1 MAVVSRWAHA
11 DSVCYG
17 GPHGMGGILADGL
30 HWGAGLDSRH
40 SGHWGQGGALGQGG
54 VLVTSGP
61 ACLLGAYWH
70 PGALCAWGP
79 SSLLG

>member
-1 MAVVSRWAHA
+1 MYGSVWTQCVGTQHVGIPRDSLRYRYWGRWAHWWLRGIRHYWLRG
-11 DSVCYG
+11 SVVV
-17 GPHGMGGILADGL
+17 A
-30 HWGAGLDSRH
+30 
-40 SGHWGQGGALGQGG
+40 
-54 VLVTSGP
+54 VLGP